1 MLLIVLT
8 ISGILLQFTFPSL
21 VLAQVETDTAP
32 SIGEE
37 TAPLAGEET
46 VEEPVI
52 PTGSVENSKYLTI
65 TEHRFRNGDF
75 SDQITGIVMNNSTA
89 EVSSITVTAALY
101 DSSDKLITT
110 EGGGF
115 ADVSTLPPGDDSAFS
130 IILLGADED
139 IDHYRLLPGGTP

>member
-1 MLLIVLT
+1 LQLLDAYNWRQFNSESNKHPDVLYCSMNNDNDGD
-8 ISGILLQFTFPSL
+8 IKRYRNRQLVWLGIYT
-21 VLAQVETDTAP
+21 
-32 SIGEE
+32 SIG
-37 TAPLAGEET
+37 LA
-46 VEEPVI
+46 
-52 PTGSVENSKYLTI
+52 
-65 TEHRFRNGDF
+65 
-75 SDQITGIVMNNSTA
+75 IVFLLPFPIDLILSTA

-130 IILLGADED
+130 ITLLGADED